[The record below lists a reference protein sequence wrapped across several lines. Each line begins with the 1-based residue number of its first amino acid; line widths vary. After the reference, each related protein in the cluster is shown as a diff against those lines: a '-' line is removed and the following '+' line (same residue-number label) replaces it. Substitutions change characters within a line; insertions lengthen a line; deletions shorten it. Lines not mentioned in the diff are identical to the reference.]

1 MVTRVEYHY
10 QIHICSY
17 RHYWLREDYRFQH
30 IKQPFQ
36 WTHIQND
43 NISKKAKLKICDLTL
58 LALED
63 DDQSVVLFDRNNSAS
78 RERRQIFTTIDQK
91 EMNIW
96 MIQWI

>member
-1 MVTRVEYHY
+1 MITFRKGK
-10 QIHICSY
+10 I
-17 RHYWLREDYRFQH
+17 
-30 IKQPFQ
+30 
-36 WTHIQND
+36 
-43 NISKKAKLKICDLTL
+43 KICDLTL

-63 DDQSVVLFDRNNSAS
+63 DGQSVVLFDRNNSAS